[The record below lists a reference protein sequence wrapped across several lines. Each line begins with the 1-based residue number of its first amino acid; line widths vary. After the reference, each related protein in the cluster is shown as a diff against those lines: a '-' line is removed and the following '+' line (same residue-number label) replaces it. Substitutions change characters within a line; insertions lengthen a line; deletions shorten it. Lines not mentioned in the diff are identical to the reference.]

1 MSFAFIR
8 FLAICIPLSV
18 AFNPL
23 PAVAALPNQPAPLVS
38 PLTTALPPK
47 DNKVLAVVK
56 PY

>member
-1 MSFAFIR
+1 
-8 FLAICIPLSV
+8 V